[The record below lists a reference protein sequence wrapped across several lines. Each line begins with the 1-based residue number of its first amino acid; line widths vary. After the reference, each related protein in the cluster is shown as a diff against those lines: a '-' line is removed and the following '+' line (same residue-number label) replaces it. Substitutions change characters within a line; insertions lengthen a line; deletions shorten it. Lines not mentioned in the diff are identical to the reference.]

1 MNGHRVGERSC
12 QQDTRTSEPQPD
24 TDTHPLAHTTH
35 VSWALTSKNA
45 TSSLEGAAHASRIT
59 VLFKVAKLLTEF
71 RRTCL
76 GTQFG
81 GVVSIMVERAQWN
94 SWQWEQV
101 GGALHILE
109 DQEKGLGGGCQHS
122 GRSLPFPLYFSPPGG
137 QCLLCSGWTFFP

>member
-1 MNGHRVGERSC
+1 M
-12 QQDTRTSEPQPD
+12 
-24 TDTHPLAHTTH
+24 
-35 VSWALTSKNA
+35 
-45 TSSLEGAAHASRIT
+45 EGAAHASRIT

-109 DQEKGLGGGCQHS
+109 DQEKGLGGGVPALRPLSPFLPLFQS
-122 GRSLPFPLYFSPPGG
+122 SWGPVSPLFRVDLLSLVKPLWKLASIH
-137 QCLLCSGWTFFP
+137 